1 VKWYKKVRD
10 TSAGCMH
17 PGQGGGGV
25 TKVDERGR
33 RRREAVQ
40 ASNLARMPRV
50 ACCGHMGF
58 RSALSHFVVASDIV
72 RVACCGHMGFRSA
85 LSNFVVASDIV
96 PRV

>member
-1 VKWYKKVRD
+1 MDHDKMIVKWYKKVRD

-17 PGQGGGGV
+17 LGQGGGRV
-25 TKVDERGR
+25 RKVDERGR

-40 ASNLARMPRV
+40 ARNLARMP
-50 ACCGHMGF
+50 
-58 RSALSHFVVASDIV
+58 

>member
-1 VKWYKKVRD
+1 VAGNGGARRLSELVLCALHARMMMKWYRKVRD
-10 TSAGCMH
+10 TSARCFH
-17 PGQGGGGV
+17 RGQSGGRV
-25 TKVDERGR
+25 RKVVETGR

-40 ASNLARMPRV
+40 TSNLARMP
-50 ACCGHMGF
+50 
-58 RSALSHFVVASDIV
+58 